1 MTDPAAQ
8 HTYFR
13 VEYTLSWDPR
23 GRYHRSVMADP
34 PVTLDEALATHLR
47 HMNDYTANGRW
58 IRLDEA
64 CLVRA
69 EDVTAF
75 KVVPVKE
82 SSDDQAFGFA
92 VAAEED
98 EGPGSLLSREDG

>member
-1 MTDPAAQ
+1 MPETAAE

-13 VEYTLSWDPR
+13 VEYTLAWDPA
-23 GRYHRSVMADP
+23 GQYHRSVMVDP

-47 HMNDYTANGRW
+47 HLSDYASNGRW

-69 EDVTAF
+69 EDVIAF
-75 KVVPVKE
+75 KVVPAKD
-82 SSDDQAFGFA
+82 SSDDQALGFA
-92 VAAEED
+92 VGAEED
-98 EGPGSLLSREDG
+98 EGPGSLLSRENG

>member
-13 VEYTLSWDPR
+13 VEYTLAWDPR
-23 GRYHRSVMADP
+23 GRYYRSVRADP
-34 PVTLDEALATHLR
+34 PVTLDQALATHLS
-47 HMNDYTANGRW
+47 HLNDYTTSGRW

-64 CLVRA
+64 FLVRA
-69 EDVTAF
+69 ADVTAF
-75 KVVPVKE
+75 KVVPVGE
-82 SSDDQAFGFA
+82 SSEDQAAGFA

-98 EGPGSLLSREDG
+98 AGPGNLLSREDV